1 MQYPNARRRNPMED
15 YDPTNRDFQRTED
28 EVDNI
33 SASEKE
39 AMNEKRKTEKLKQAA
54 AGDKQNKKLAK
65 TGSDHGGR

>member
-1 MQYPNARRRNPMED
+1 MEYPNTRLRNPMED

-39 AMNEKRKTEKLKQAA
+39 AINEKRKIEKKKQAA
-54 AGDKQNKKLAK
+54 TGDKRNKKLSETKAE
-65 TGSDHGGR
+65 